1 MSFMFEVIRLSLGI
15 VSRLVG
21 ITVVNVCIPRVP
33 PRNWDNKVRSVIRVS
48 RETKGISAFLLRP
61 IMGSTTVIDDY
72 VDLGPLL
79 NSQTTETILLSDV
92 PALIEIPNDL
102 IGDIPDIRVHLPRLE
117 DSGTTPFDTS
127 TVNVDFSIYS
137 DASSPRLNKAG
148 FITPPRSNL
157 ISASEFQLS
166 VLKAASERVSEILRE
181 NRRRLDAGEDPN
193 AIRKEARRQR
203 AQELLAARNNRDSL
217 SS

>member
-1 MSFMFEVIRLSLGI
+1 LFSFE
-15 VSRLVG
+15 
-21 ITVVNVCIPRVP
+21 
-33 PRNWDNKVRSVIRVS
+33 
-48 RETKGISAFLLRP
+48 
-61 IMGSTTVIDDY
+61 GSTTVIDDY

-137 DASSPRLNKAG
+137 VRFFDLLGLDRL
-148 FITPPRSNL
+148 
-157 ISASEFQLS
+157 
-166 VLKAASERVSEILRE
+166 
-181 NRRRLDAGEDPN
+181 PN
-193 AIRKEARRQR
+193 
-203 AQELLAARNNRDSL
+203 
-217 SS
+217 